1 MTVPYAL
8 EVTDGVVTRI
18 RLGVNAAEA
27 AESRKRYAKL
37 HQLLEEVRSGRR
49 PVADFPAAPLP
60 GGFAG
65 RVIAAL
71 MELPRGR
78 LTSYGE
84 LARRCGAPGAARAVG
99 RALAGN
105 PLPLLYPCHRVG
117 RADGSP
123 GGFMGSTAPEQVAL
137 KLVLL
142 REEQDQ

>member
-8 EVTDGVVTRI
+8 EVRDGVVIRI
-18 RLGVNAAEA
+18 RIGVSAAAAE
-27 AESRKRYAKL
+27 ESRKRYTEL
-37 HQLLEEVRSGRR
+37 HQLLEDVRSGRR

-60 GGFAG
+60 GGFTG

-71 MELPRGR
+71 TELPRGR
-78 LTSYGE
+78 LTPYGE
-84 LARRCGAPGAARAVG
+84 LARRCGVPGAARAVG

-137 KLVLL
+137 KLALL
-142 REEQDQ
+142 HEEQDQ